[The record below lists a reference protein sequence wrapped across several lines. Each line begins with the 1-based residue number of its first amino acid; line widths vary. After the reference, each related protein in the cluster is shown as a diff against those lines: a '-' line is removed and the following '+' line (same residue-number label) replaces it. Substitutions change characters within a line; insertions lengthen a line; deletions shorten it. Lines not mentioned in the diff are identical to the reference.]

1 MAKTTIIRF
10 NFIIAIVAM
19 FIFYGCGDKIEI
31 SQSPQLKTI
40 DSIQGKWVLHH
51 YYLVRDYY
59 FPGPASTQYKH
70 CYPTETEPY
79 KYLTISKDSFFFTN
93 PGKFTK
99 MFPANVLK
107 LSFSG
112 KVNVPQNLERFQYSG
127 YLDKDTL
134 QISFNGQND
143 LCEIRDSNVIR
154 HLSIDSKY
162 KMVYYL
168 K

>member
-1 MAKTTIIRF
+1 MAKTTILRL
-10 NFIIAIVAM
+10 NLFIAFVAM

-31 SQSPQLKTI
+31 VKSPEPKVI

-51 YYLVRDYY
+51 YYLVKDNY
-59 FPGPASTQYKH
+59 FPGPSYTEYKH

-93 PGKFTK
+93 SGKFTK
-99 MFPANVLK
+99 MFPADVLK

-112 KVNVPQNLERFQYSG
+112 KVNVPQNQRRFQYTG
-127 YLDKDTL
+127 YLDKDSL
-134 QISFNGQND
+134 RISFNGQYD
-143 LCEIRDSNVIR
+143 ICEITDTNVIY
-154 HLSIDSKY
+154 HLGSDSKY

>member
-1 MAKTTIIRF
+1 MTKTTILRF
-10 NFIIAIVAM
+10 NFIIAIAAM

-31 SQSPQLKTI
+31 SKGPQLKTI

-51 YYLVRDYY
+51 YYLVKDNY
-59 FPGPASTQYKH
+59 FPGPSYTEYKH

-99 MFPANVLK
+99 MFPADVLK

-112 KVNVPQNLERFQYSG
+112 KVDVPQNLESFEYSG
-127 YLDKDTL
+127 YLDKDSL
-134 QISFNGQND
+134 RISFNEQSD
-143 LCEIRDSNVIR
+143 VCEIRDTNIIR
-154 HLSIDSKY
+154 HRCAVHNY